1 MAVPSKFSAKQPA
14 GEAAADSLAGPN
26 AATVVTT
33 GEVVAIVE
41 QMLSNLRGDLSPG
54 AMQLYGELE
63 DLARFIRDAR
73 KDLAEIRPEDI
84 RDHHIPSAT
93 DELDAVIGA
102 TEEATGRILDACEVF
117 SEVSGK
123 LPEEDAERTMN
134 AVTEIYEACNF
145 QDITGQRIT
154 KVVGTLKHI
163 EDKIEQLL
171 EAFGAG
177 VSTAKTAAANQQP
190 AAAKPKATSDKPDAD
205 LLNGPQ
211 LPGNANSQE
220 DIDAILASF
229 D

>member
-14 GEAAADSLAGPN
+14 GEAAADSSAGP
-26 AATVVTT
+26 AVTT
-33 GEVVAIVE
+33 EEVVSVVE

-123 LPEEDAERTMN
+123 LSEEDSERTMN

-171 EAFGAG
+171 QAFGAG
-177 VSTAKTAAANQQP
+177 VNNAKDGPAKQPP
-190 AAAKPKATSDKPDAD
+190 AAEKPKGKDGRPDAD

>member
-1 MAVPSKFSAKQPA
+1 MAVPSKFTAKQSA
-14 GEAAADSLAGPN
+14 GEAAADPAAGS
-26 AATVVTT
+26 AVTT
-33 GEVVAIVE
+33 VEVVAIVE

-63 DLARFIRDAR
+63 DLAHFIRDAR
-73 KDLAEIRPEDI
+73 KELAEIRPEDI

-117 SEVSGK
+117 SELSGK
-123 LPEEDAERTMN
+123 LPDEDAERTMA
-134 AVTEIYEACNF
+134 AVTDIYEACNF

-177 VSTAKTAAANQQP
+177 VSAAKS
-190 AAAKPKATSDKPDAD
+190 AAAKQPPANAKPEPAGDRPDAD

-211 LPGNANSQE
+211 LPSNANSQE

>member
-1 MAVPSKFSAKQPA
+1 MAVPSKFSAKQPV
-14 GEAAADSLAGPN
+14 GEAVADSPAGH
-26 AATVVTT
+26 VVTT
-33 GEVVAIVE
+33 GEVVAVVE

-73 KDLAEIRPEDI
+73 KDLADIRPEDI

-123 LPEEDAERTMN
+123 LPVEDAERTMT

-177 VSTAKTAAANQQP
+177 VSTAKTASAKQP
-190 AAAKPKATSDKPDAD
+190 AAAAKPKAAADKTDAD

>member
-1 MAVPSKFSAKQPA
+1 MAVPSRFSAKQSA
-14 GEAAADSLAGPN
+14 GEAAAETPAGQ
-26 AATVVTT
+26 VVTT
-33 GEVVAIVE
+33 GEVVAVVE
-41 QMLSNLRGDLSPG
+41 QMLSSLRGDLSPG

-171 EAFGAG
+171 EAFGSG
-177 VSTAKTAAANQQP
+177 VSTAKAGTGAKP
-190 AAAKPKATSDKPDAD
+190 AAVAKPKASPDKPDAD

>member
-1 MAVPSKFSAKQPA
+1 MAVPSKFSAKQSA
-14 GEAAADSLAGPN
+14 GEAAADPAAGQ
-26 AATVVTT
+26 AVTT
-33 GEVVAIVE
+33 IEVVAVVE

-123 LPEEDAERTMN
+123 LPEEDAERTMT

-177 VSTAKTAAANQQP
+177 VSTAKTAAAKQP
-190 AAAKPKATSDKPDAD
+190 PAEIKPKAAGDKPDAD

>member
-14 GEAAADSLAGPN
+14 VEAAADSSAGQ
-26 AATVVTT
+26 AVTT
-33 GEVVAIVE
+33 IEVVAIVE
-41 QMLSNLRGDLSPG
+41 QMLANLRGDLSPG

-123 LPEEDAERTMN
+123 LSAEDAERTMT

-163 EDKIEQLL
+163 EDKIDQLL

-177 VSTAKTAAANQQP
+177 VSTAKTAAAKQP
-190 AAAKPKATSDKPDAD
+190 PAEVEPKAAGGKPDAD

>member
-1 MAVPSKFSAKQPA
+1 MAVPSKFSAKQSA
-14 GEAAADSLAGPN
+14 GEAAADPAAGQ
-26 AATVVTT
+26 AVTT
-33 GEVVAIVE
+33 IEVVAVVE

-123 LPEEDAERTMN
+123 LPEEDAERTMT

-177 VSTAKTAAANQQP
+177 VSTAKTAAAKQP
-190 AAAKPKATSDKPDAD
+190 PAEVKPKAAGDKPDAD

>member
-1 MAVPSKFSAKQPA
+1 MAVPSKFSAKQSA
-14 GEAAADSLAGPN
+14 GEDAADLAAGP
-26 AATVVTT
+26 AVTT
-33 GEVVAIVE
+33 DEVVAIVE

-73 KDLAEIRPEDI
+73 HDLAEIRPEDI

-123 LPEEDAERTMN
+123 LSAEDAERTMT

-177 VSTAKTAAANQQP
+177 VGTAKAVAAKQPP
-190 AAAKPKATSDKPDAD
+190 AAAKPKAADDKPDAD

>member
-1 MAVPSKFSAKQPA
+1 MAVPSKFSAKQSA
-14 GEAAADSLAGPN
+14 GEAAADPAAGQ
-26 AATVVTT
+26 AVTT
-33 GEVVAIVE
+33 IEVVAVVE

-123 LPEEDAERTMN
+123 LPAEDAERTMT

-177 VSTAKTAAANQQP
+177 VSTAKTAAAKQP
-190 AAAKPKATSDKPDAD
+190 PAEIKPKAAGDKPDAD